1 MNFAHQLHI
10 FNPEH
15 DLALAAGHIHFNS
28 PAAAVKLR
36 EALGFLPAFWADDG
50 DWVLVND
57 VNRTEE
63 VAAPFSL
70 WLSDVKWVTPAML
83 SQWIKD
89 GAVDCVKFTPWG
101 WDTTVRDEL
110 LKMRVPKGWL
120 PDDDNLEKIRQLSG
134 RIHACDALR
143 GMKADLPG
151 VVGESLPVYCVDELF
166 DKLSL
171 WGKIVMKA
179 PWSSSGRGVM
189 FVDGSLSDSLVSWA
203 RHIIDK
209 QGYLMVEKLLD
220 KIQDFAMEFYAN
232 ENGKTEYVGLSLF
245 NTRNAAYTGNVIAP
259 EEEKM
264 NTLQRLLPVQLLDDV
279 KKWLCQYLSSLL
291 AGNYV
296 GPLGVDMM
304 VVKGTGELLLNPC
317 VEINLRRTMGHLAVS
332 LSRHNDLAGS
342 RFVIDG
348 YRFTIYKK

>member
-1 MNFAHQLHI
+1 MNLAHQLHI

-15 DLALAAGHIHFNS
+15 DLALAAGHIHFNP

-36 EALGFLPAFWADDG
+36 DALGFLPAFWANDG

-57 VNRTEE
+57 VNRTE
-63 VAAPFSL
+63 VNAASFSP
-70 WLSDVKWVTPAML
+70 WLANVRWVTPDML
-83 SQWIKD
+83 SQWLKD
-89 GAVDCVKFTPWG
+89 GTTGCVKPDPWG
-101 WDTTVRDEL
+101 WDTSVRDEL
-110 LKMRVPKGWL
+110 LKMRVPKEWL
-120 PDDDNLEKIRQLSG
+120 LDDNGLEKIRQLSS
-134 RIHACDALR
+134 RIHACEALR
-143 GMKADLPG
+143 EMNADLLG
-151 VVGESLPVYCVDELF
+151 VIGESLPVYCVDELL

-189 FVDGSLSDSLVSWA
+189 SVEGSLSDSLVSWA
-203 RHIIDK
+203 RHVIGK
-209 QGYLMVEKLLD
+209 QGYLIVEKYLD
-220 KIQDFAMEFYAN
+220 KTQDFAMEFYAG

-245 NTRNAAYTGNVIAP
+245 DTRNAAYTGNIIAP
-259 EEEKM
+259 EVEKV
-264 NTLQRLLPVQLLDDV
+264 NTLQRLLPGQLLDDV
-279 KKWLCQYLSSLL
+279 KTWLCQYLSSML

-304 VVKGTGELLLNPC
+304 VVKGPDGLLLDPC

-348 YRFTIYKK
+348 YRFSIYKK